1 MEQAVLPSPHDGQIV
16 KVVDGPFSGFAGPV
30 MAVLEEN
37 RKVEVLI
44 TLFGRRMALSFDR
57 KQIEILSR

>member
-1 MEQAVLPSPHDGQIV
+1 MEQAAPEPHDGQIV

-37 RKVEVLI
+37 LE
-44 TLFGRRMALSFDR
+44 G
-57 KQIEILSR
+57 